1 MVCQR
6 AKARHH
12 EVQEKKAPANPSG
25 VMARLVGHCWV
36 MALLGHEGQLAPPTL
51 AAVLRSVRG
60 PSPEDAATRKTRRI
74 ADDFARSLAAH
85 TKETLAV
92 RIVLIAPDA

>member
-1 MVCQR
+1 MSSLVLVSSVAAMFADQR
-6 AKARHH
+6 F
-12 EVQEKKAPANPSG
+12 QQSF
-25 VMARLVGHCWV
+25 
-36 MALLGHEGQLAPPTL
+36 
-51 AAVLRSVRG
+51 
-60 PSPEDAATRKTRRI
+60 RI